1 MNFLDALQPNY
12 FELFLLMVVE
22 GLGGPVPSEVLMP
35 LVGVWA
41 SSGQM
46 DFVTGVMVGTLGSL
60 VGSLIAYAVGA
71 YLGYGILERYGKYV
85 GITKKELNSVRAWF
99 AKYGAY
105 AVFFL
110 RFVPALRALI
120 SYPAGVGR
128 MNLLLFIVLTFIG
141 HTIWDFV
148 LAYLGYS
155 YGQRVIA
162 LIESDTRYLYLVAA
176 AIVIYFAYR
185 IYKAVRHDREG
196 H

>member
-1 MNFLDALQPNY
+1 VSFLDAFQPNY
-12 FELFLLMVVE
+12 LELFLLMVVE
-22 GLGGPVPSEVLMP
+22 GLGGPIPSEVLMP

-46 DFVTGVMVGTLGSL
+46 DFVTGVLVGTLGSL
-60 VGSLIAYAVGA
+60 VGSLVA
-71 YLGYGILERYGKYV
+71 YGIGAFFGYEVLERYGKYV
-85 GITKKELNSVRAWF
+85 GITKEELNSVKVWF
-99 AKYGAY
+99 AKYGTY

-128 MNLLLFIVLTFIG
+128 MNLALFVVLTFLG
-141 HTIWDFV
+141 HTIWDTA
-148 LAYLGYS
+148 LALLGYN

-162 LIESDTRYLYLVAA
+162 VIESDARYLYLVAA
-176 AIVIYFAYR
+176 VIVIYFAYK
-185 IYKAVRHDREG
+185 IYKAMRRAGKG